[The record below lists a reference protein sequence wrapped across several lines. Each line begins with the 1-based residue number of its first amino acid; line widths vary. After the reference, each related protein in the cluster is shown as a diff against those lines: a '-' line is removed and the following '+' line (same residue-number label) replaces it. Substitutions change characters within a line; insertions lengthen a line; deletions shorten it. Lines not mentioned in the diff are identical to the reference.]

1 LPIIGVCWDNT
12 VLQNDQI
19 LMLSVTNY
27 VGMVVSNICISN
39 LDEAEC
45 IYIDSELESCYNQ
58 NGTNVNEKI
67 SLNGNKFPYLDR
79 NDNIVNVTQYT
90 KETQTVDEYNNLI
103 QNQLSTEDGGICE
116 SKYSSQE
123 ILILEK
129 QDKFFVPSF
138 QSIIDENDEVYQAQ
152 SYESLLDELS
162 ESYTVELFNTML
174 NNYSESFTVN
184 ADLENLTLPKW
195 LAGEQE
201 SGSSD
206 ITLKADKAEFFM
218 TSDNS
223 SDCGKNMLY
232 YVKNDVIVNTKNNK
246 SITFYYYPCKEEEGV
261 SIAQLALDYDDLPDW
276 MEFLKYYIKIL
287 MVV

>member
-1 LPIIGVCWDNT
+1 
-12 VLQNDQI
+12 
-19 LMLSVTNY
+19 MLSVTNY

-123 ILILEK
+123 ITYK
-129 QDKFFVPSF
+129 TQSRKKVFFPLSWPS
-138 QSIIDENDEVYQAQ
+138 
-152 SYESLLDELS
+152 
-162 ESYTVELFNTML
+162 NT
-174 NNYSESFTVN
+174 
-184 ADLENLTLPKW
+184 
-195 LAGEQE
+195 
-201 SGSSD
+201 
-206 ITLKADKAEFFM
+206 I
-218 TSDNS
+218 
-223 SDCGKNMLY
+223 
-232 YVKNDVIVNTKNNK
+232 
-246 SITFYYYPCKEEEGV
+246 
-261 SIAQLALDYDDLPDW
+261 
-276 MEFLKYYIKIL
+276 
-287 MVV
+287 